1 MSATLTIDL
10 PDDVKAT
17 LGRAAREDGVSEDT
31 FALGALEDY
40 MRLRRFRKPQTAAER
55 KRSVAALQ
63 KTMDEM
69 AETARRNG
77 MTQEIL
83 DEILKKD

>member
-17 LGRAAREDGVSEDT
+17 LGKAAREDGVSEGT
-31 FALGALEDY
+31 FAMRALEDY

-55 KRSVAALQ
+55 RRSIAAL
-63 KTMDEM
+63 KRTMDEM